1 MTHEIQKL
9 KTTLNDGLTSYMEF
23 GAADDKHDPDYDP
36 DFDAGYTQDHID
48 QCMALLETFLA
59 TLKNV
64 PPEGKT
70 EFIMAAVKHLVLG
83 LNAVN
88 ESCDGAMIE
97 TDQREQLC
105 EIIMIAA
112 HEAGLASGDNDVT
125 EERREW

>member
-1 MTHEIQKL
+1 MTHEIQNL
-9 KTTLNDGLTSYMEF
+9 KTTLHNGLVSYMEF

-48 QCMALLETFLA
+48 QCMGLLDTFLV

-70 EFIMAAVKHLVLG
+70 EFIMAAVKNLVLG
-83 LNAVN
+83 LNAAN

-105 EIIMIAA
+105 EIIITAA
-112 HEAGLASGDNDVT
+112 KEAGLESDEDDIT
-125 EERREW
+125 EEWREW

>member
-1 MTHEIQKL
+1 MTHEIQQL
-9 KTTLNDGLTSYMEF
+9 KTIFNGGLVSYMEF

-48 QCMALLETFLA
+48 QCMSLLDTFLA

-105 EIIMIAA
+105 EIIITAA
-112 HEAGLASGDNDVT
+112 KDAGLESDEYDVT
-125 EERREW
+125 EEWREW